1 MTPAE
6 RVAQRTWYTLGRA
19 NQLRVRFG
27 EESLTD
33 LLLLDMLPHQ
43 HTRGFLVVPP
53 TKRDEGWCGADL
65 LVAVRHQTGRWSLY
79 ALQAKKLYPEDR
91 YRMLDRV
98 SKSRTQLGKLEC
110 FARRYLALPLY
121 LLYNHTNTV
130 EPSEHWHCRQPFAER
145 QLGCTLVPS
154 CHSKAALC
162 VAPRAHSAAIPP
174 SSRLASPA
182 PRRSRYSRGF
192 IHGLR
197 GRWFS
202 SSATR
207 PAPIPL

>member
-1 MTPAE
+1 MNMTPAE

-130 EPSEHWHCRQPFAER
+130 
-145 QLGCTLVPS
+145 
-154 CHSKAALC
+154 
-162 VAPRAHSAAIPP
+162 RA
-174 SSRLASPA
+174 
-182 PRRSRYSRGF
+182 F
-192 IHGLR
+192 
-197 GRWFS
+197 
-202 SSATR
+202 
-207 PAPIPL
+207 